1 MAVVDTKCLHDFHGY
16 QFWIPKYQRGYR
28 WGIRQAKDFVSDLWR
43 YAQDGTCKKRI
54 YCLQPLV
61 VGQSLHKGMLDV
73 IDGQQR
79 LTTLYILLKSLD
91 MPVPYS
97 IDYETRIGSPGS
109 SERGSAEFLRNISK
123 ETQET
128 AQVNIDFFHMYQ
140 SYRAMR
146 DWLNA
151 ERLKLGNQWEDRR
164 AKFLSVLESRVKFI
178 WYDAG
183 GQDPIA
189 VFTRLNIG
197 KIPLTNAELVKALIL
212 NRSNYDQTSSENLSI
227 GRGEI
232 ASKWDNIERDL
243 HDPAFWRFLRPA
255 KDNRATRIDFLL
267 DLAVSSERQLH
278 NGKQEGDD
286 ITRDD
291 PLYSFRIFERYF
303 RNNAFSIST
312 REKVWKMIDGVYSIV
327 RGWFDSL
334 QLYHYTGYLLS
345 LPQTQHDAD
354 TAITNLL
361 DLWKKA
367 DTTSNFLK
375 EVKGLIRKSLSDLRD
390 KAKGGSVLDIV
401 YEGQGRLP
409 KTAARRL
416 LLLHNIETSIRQ
428 NVGRNVDGGPLKME
442 IFYRFP
448 FHLFKEEHWDVEH
461 VDSNTTNGLDT
472 FEVRKEWV
480 LNAFQFGGQEEEVR
494 NQVISFCCRPEA
506 ASDEDREVEKSDFE
520 TLVERLSPSDPRS
533 LSADEKNQIWNFV
546 LLDRRTNRSYQN
558 DIFPAKRRILMGKD
572 RGVDVECDLIKSE
585 TCGVTVEVKENNK
598 GVLSPFVAPCTKH
611 VFLKY
616 YTPMATTPNIW
627 SKEDAHAYKN
637 DIAVVLEEFVGK

>member
-1 MAVVDTKCLHDFHGY
+1 MAVVDTKCLHDLRGS

-43 YAQDGTCKKRI
+43 YAQDGTSKKRI

-61 VGQSLHKGMLDV
+61 VGKSVHKGMLDV

-91 MPVPYS
+91 VPVPYS
-97 IDYETRIGSPGS
+97 IDYETRIGSVSPS
-109 SERGSAEFLRNISK
+109 ARGSAEFLKNIHN
-123 ETQET
+123 ETQAT
-128 AQVNIDFFHMYQ
+128 AKENIDFFHMYQ

-146 DWLNA
+146 DWLGV
-151 ERLKLGNQWEDRR
+151 EKGRLGDQWEDRR

-267 DLAVSSERQLH
+267 DLAVSLEQQLH
-278 NGKQEGDD
+278 DGKHDGDD
-286 ITRDD
+286 ITKDD

-303 RNNAFSIST
+303 RNNVFSAST
-312 REKVWKMIDGVYSIV
+312 RGKVWKMIDGVYSIV

-345 LPQTQHDAD
+345 LPQTQQDAD
-354 TAITNLL
+354 AMITQLL
-361 DLWKKA
+361 GLWKKA
-367 DTTSNFLK
+367 ETTADFLK
-375 EVKGLIRKSLSDLRD
+375 EVKGLIRDSLSVLRD

-401 YEGQGRLP
+401 YDGPGRLP

-428 NVGRNVDGGPLKME
+428 NVGRNIDGGPLKME

-472 FEVRKEWV
+472 FDVRKE
-480 LNAFQFGGQEEEVR
+480 
-494 NQVISFCCRPEA
+494 
-506 ASDEDREVEKSDFE
+506 
-520 TLVERLSPSDPRS
+520 RLR
-533 LSADEKNQIWNFV
+533 A
-546 LLDRRTNRSYQN
+546 
-558 DIFPAKRRILMGKD
+558 
-572 RGVDVECDLIKSE
+572 
-585 TCGVTVEVKENNK
+585 
-598 GVLSPFVAPCTKH
+598 
-611 VFLKY
+611 
-616 YTPMATTPNIW
+616 
-627 SKEDAHAYKN
+627 
-637 DIAVVLEEFVGK
+637 